1 MQHCC
6 NRNNN
11 VQNVTANHQWQNTV
25 KFANL
30 PSPLVYK
37 YSKARTMT
45 GNAALEVASVDAQW
59 KEIEISCTVA
69 IMVLTDT
76 SDDECAIV

>member
-6 NRNNN
+6 NLNNN
-11 VQNVTANHQWQNTV
+11 MQNVTANHQWQNTV

-30 PSPLVYK
+30 PSLLVCK

-45 GNAALEVASVDAQW
+45 GNAALEVASVDVQW

-69 IMVLTDT
+69 IMIF
-76 SDDECAIV
+76 SDISDNECAIV